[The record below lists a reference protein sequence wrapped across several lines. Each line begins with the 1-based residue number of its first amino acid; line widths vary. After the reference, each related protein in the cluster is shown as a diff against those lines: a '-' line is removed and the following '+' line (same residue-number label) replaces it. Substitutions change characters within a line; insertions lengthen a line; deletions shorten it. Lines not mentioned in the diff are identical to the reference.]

1 MIRAWRTHTTVI
13 LVTGVLLLIIAS
25 AVAFMLTTFQPKT
38 EVRLGDGVFS
48 VSIADDEAERI
59 KGLAG
64 VASLGPQEGKLF
76 DFDTEEKWGIWM
88 KGMKIPIDIIWL
100 NEKRE
105 VVHIVMNAP
114 PELGDTKTYIPK
126 EAARYVLEIA
136 AGGAVQNGITIGDR
150 AIFILDEEQR

>member
-1 MIRAWRTHTTVI
+1 M
-13 LVTGVLLLIIAS
+13 
-25 AVAFMLTTFQPKT
+25 
-38 EVRLGDGVFS
+38 GVFS

-100 NEKRE
+100 NEK
-105 VVHIVMNAP
+105 
-114 PELGDTKTYIPK
+114 
-126 EAARYVLEIA
+126 ARSCAYCYE
-136 AGGAVQNGITIGDR
+136 R
-150 AIFILDEEQR
+150 ASRAR